1 MASVFA
7 VDPTTGD
14 LVRDRGGFTRT
25 SGHPAIVQDLRLYLR
40 LRQGEIPTRLDLGIP
55 WSPLLSSG
63 APGSLIGE
71 VVGRAV
77 LSRPGIVAQ
86 ETTVEIDGPS
96 RTVTITYEAQASL
109 ADQRRRATIAG
120 QIDVTV

>member
-1 MASVFA
+1 MATVFA

-14 LVRDRGGFTRT
+14 LVFDRGGPVMIT
-25 SGHPAIVQDLRLYLR
+25 GHAAIEQDLRLYLR